1 MTTTILSKQMPSV
14 SVSASSGRSLSSYN
28 PCRYLSLCFAMVA
41 KKMLDV
47 KLQRT
52 VIKRQAGR
60 PPREMKENVEVL
72 HYSISYLHRSHS
84 ITLRLTSRCSS
95 TRSKV
100 PPLKSVRYFFC
111 FSCFVLFQTFPK
123 NTFGTYF

>member
-14 SVSASSGRSLSSYN
+14 SVSASRGRSLSSYN

-52 VIKRQAGR
+52 IVKRQAGR
-60 PPREMKENVEVL
+60 APREMKENVEVL
-72 HYSISYLHRSHS
+72 HYSISYLHR
-84 ITLRLTSRCSS
+84 
-95 TRSKV
+95 
-100 PPLKSVRYFFC
+100 
-111 FSCFVLFQTFPK
+111 
-123 NTFGTYF
+123 